1 MATGFASMAIVVCY
15 VMGAAMHWRT
25 HAWANCAVFVIPLTL
40 QTLFAMESP
49 VWLKARARDE
59 AAAKSSMFYYNDR
72 DTVLSGPSCASS
84 PGKEQAVWR
93 VFSVLFCD
101 PLGYKPLIL
110 ITSIF
115 ALQQLVGV
123 YITIYYAVTFFQET
137 HSELDPYIATICIGV
152 VRLVG
157 CTSTSLIM
165 QRVGRRPLM
174 LLSSVGQCVAMAVSG
189 YATYCI
195 RQEAGSVSSW
205 WVVMGL
211 LVYIA
216 FGCLGWQII
225 PWSMMAELFPH
236 RVRGLAQPINS
247 GVAHL
252 LMFAMLQ
259 VYPALDWLVGGSA
272 GVQFLFAAISAASG
286 VFVWVFLPETRGCTL
301 QEIEDYFQ
309 NNVCF
314 LTERRRRR
322 AARRAAAVAAL
333 TAKTPAA
340 AVGPV

>member
-1 MATGFASMAIVVCY
+1 M
-15 VMGAAMHWRT
+15 
-25 HAWANCAVFVIPLTL
+25 
-40 QTLFAMESP
+40 
-49 VWLKARARDE
+49 
-59 AAAKSSMFYYNDR
+59 
-72 DTVLSGPSCASS
+72 
-84 PGKEQAVWR
+84 
-93 VFSVLFCD
+93 
-101 PLGYKPLIL
+101 
-110 ITSIF
+110 
-115 ALQQLVGV
+115 QQLVGV

-195 RQEAGSVSSW
+195 RQGNVVVNGFKNSERRDDPAIRMDLHLLLLPAEAGSVSSW

-259 VYPALDWLVGGSA
+259 VYPALDWLV
-272 GVQFLFAAISAASG
+272 
-286 VFVWVFLPETRGCTL
+286 
-301 QEIEDYFQ
+301 
-309 NNVCF
+309 
-314 LTERRRRR
+314 
-322 AARRAAAVAAL
+322 
-333 TAKTPAA
+333 
-340 AVGPV
+340 